1 MRSDDTAPEAEEVS
15 SPQGF
20 DLDMIA
26 AYLEHLRRAGR
37 TDDTI
42 RDRREVLHRFN
53 RAMTGGIGG
62 ADDKEIGA
70 WLYRDDWKQN
80 TKAAYYM
87 ALKSFYGWATRPH
100 DLWLEG
106 NPMAYLEPIKT
117 VRGIPRPVSDEELRR
132 VLTESAE
139 PFRTWATLAAY
150 AGLRCIEISRLDRE
164 HITDQ
169 TLIVVRGKG
178 DKPRAHDTDPYVWAA
193 VKDLP
198 RGPIARTPDGQRAT
212 AFEVSAT
219 AALHFRRQLKMP
231 GVSLHRLRHWLGVT
245 TQRIYKDIRVTQAV
259 LGHSSLT
266 STQVYTDATGEQQRQ
281 ARAMLPRLAG

>member
-1 MRSDDTAPEAEEVS
+1 MSFDDVPAEAEVVS
-15 SPQGF
+15 NTRDF
-20 DLDMIA
+20 DLQMIA

-53 RAMTGGIGG
+53 RAMRDGIGE

-70 WLYRDDWKQN
+70 WLYRADWKQN

-87 ALKSFYGWATRPH
+87 ALKSFYTWATRPH
-100 DLWLEG
+100 DLWLVG
-106 NPMAYLEPIKT
+106 NPMTYLEPVKT
-117 VRGIPRPVSDEELRR
+117 VRGIPRPVTDEELRR
-132 VLTESAE
+132 VLAESAE
-139 PFRTWATLAAY
+139 PFKTWATLAAY
-150 AGLRCIEISRLDRE
+150 AGLRCIEISRLDRQHVTE
-164 HITDQ
+164 Q

-178 DKPRAHDTDPYVWAA
+178 GKARVHDTDPYIWAA
-193 VKDLP
+193 VKALP
-198 RGPIARTPDGQRAT
+198 PGPIARTAAGERAT
-212 AFEVSAT
+212 PFEVSAT
-219 AALHFRRQLKMP
+219 AALHFRRQLHMP

-259 LGHSSLT
+259 LGHESLS

-281 ARAMLPRLAG
+281 ARSMLPRLAG

>member
-1 MRSDDTAPEAEEVS
+1 MPSIDAAPEADVVS
-15 SPQGF
+15 SPQGH

-53 RAMTGGIGG
+53 RAMKRGIGG

-100 DLWLEG
+100 DLWLQG
-106 NPMAYLEPIKT
+106 NPMVYLEPVKT
-117 VRGIPRPVSDEELRR
+117 VRGIPRPVTDDELRR

-139 PFRTWATLAAY
+139 PIRTWAKLAAY
-150 AGLRCIEISRLDRE
+150 QGLRCIEISRLDRE
-164 HITDQ
+164 HITER
-169 TLIVVRGKG
+169 TLIVVKGKG
-178 DKPRAHDTDPYVWAA
+178 GKPRAHDTDPYVWAA

-198 RGPIARTPDGQRAT
+198 PGPIARTPSGGRAT
-212 AFEVSAT
+212 PFEVSAT

-259 LGHSSLT
+259 LGHESLS